1 MVTAHY
7 DDLTIEDLSGVLG
20 VKWNKFPD
28 CIGAFVAEMDFR
40 TAPPVIEALQEI
52 VQEGFFGYLPEQR
65 SNELSAA
72 VSAWYANTTGWEVP
86 AEWIYPLPDV
96 IKGLEVTLT
105 HFAPKGGKVI
115 VPTPAYMPFLFVP
128 EFHGREIVQVPMLEH
143 DGRYTYDLDAIDRA
157 FADGGEVLIICNPH
171 NPIGRVLTREEMLAV
186 SEVVDRHGG
195 RVFSDEIHA
204 PLIYEGHT
212 HVPYASIS
220 ETAANHTV
228 TAIAASKAWNL
239 AGLKCAQIVISNE
252 RDNESWK
259 DGAWWA
265 GHGASSLGV
274 VASTVAWTQ
283 GQPWLDDIIAYL
295 DGNRKLMANLV
306 AEHLPGVRYTPPEGT
321 YLGWLDFRET
331 PLDGDLA
338 EFFREN
344 AKVAVVDGAA
354 CGEVASRFVRFN
366 IAMPQPI
373 LARSVR
379 QMAEALQNV

>member
-7 DDLTIEDLSGVLG
+7 DDLTVEDLSGVLG

-40 TAPPVIEALQEI
+40 TAPPVIETLQE
-52 VQEGFFGYLPEQR
+52 VVAEGFFGYLPEQR
-65 SNELSAA
+65 TAELTAA
-72 VSAWYANTTGWEVP
+72 VSRWYANTTGWEVP
-86 AEWIYPLPDV
+86 SEWIYPLPDV

-105 HFAPKGGKVI
+105 DFAPKGGKVI

-128 EFHGREIVQVPMLEH
+128 EFHGREIVQVPMRED
-143 DGRYTYDLDAIDRA
+143 DGTYTYDLEAIDRA
-157 FADGGEVLIICNPH
+157 FADGGEVLIVCNPH
-171 NPIGRVLTREEMLAV
+171 NPIGRVLTHEEMVAV
-186 SEVVDRHGG
+186 SEVVERHGG

-204 PLIYEGHT
+204 PLVYEGHQ
-212 HVPYASIS
+212 HVPYASVS
-220 ETAANHTV
+220 EAAANHTV

-239 AGLKCAQIVISNE
+239 AGLKCAQIVMSNE
-252 RDNESWK
+252 RDNAAWK
-259 DGAWWA
+259 EGAWWA
-265 GHGASSLGV
+265 GHGASTLGV

-283 GQPWLDDIIAYL
+283 GQPWLDDILAYL
-295 DGNRKLMANLV
+295 DGNRTLMTHLV

-344 AKVAVVDGAA
+344 AKVAVVDGSA
-354 CGEVASRFVRFN
+354 CGEVACRFVRFN
-366 IAMPQPI
+366 LAMPRPI
-373 LARSVR
+373 LERSVR
-379 QMAEALQNV
+379 QMSEALQNV